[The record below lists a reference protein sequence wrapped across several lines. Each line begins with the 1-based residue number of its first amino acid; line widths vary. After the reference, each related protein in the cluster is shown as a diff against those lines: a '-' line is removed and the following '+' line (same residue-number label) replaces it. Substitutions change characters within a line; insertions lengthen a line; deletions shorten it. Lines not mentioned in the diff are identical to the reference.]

1 MATLSSNGGV
11 ERYWRSTRHRSRRAL
26 CHNGTMLKQL
36 EPGGRWRVTA
46 LHIEDVAAIRPGAPR
61 RHRRLAS
68 ALPARPA
75 KRGAVAPMT

>member
-46 LHIEDVAAIRPGAPR
+46 LHIEDVARDPAWRSETTST
-61 RHRRLAS
+61 AS
-68 ALPARPA
+68 AASPARHE